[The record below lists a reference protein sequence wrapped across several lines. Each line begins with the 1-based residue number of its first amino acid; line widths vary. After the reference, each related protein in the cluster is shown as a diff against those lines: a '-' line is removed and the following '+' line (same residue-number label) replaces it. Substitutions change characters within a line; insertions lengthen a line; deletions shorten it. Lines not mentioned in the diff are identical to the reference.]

1 MITVSKKE
9 SIGIEEK
16 EEDDLSIYSKDGRES
31 MLDDDELTPVEEAF
45 MSGYE
50 DAI

>member
-1 MITVSKKE
+1 MSKKE
-9 SIGIEEK
+9 YIGIEEK
-16 EEDDLSIYSKDGRES
+16 EENDTSIYSKDGRES

-45 MSGYE
+45 MCGYE